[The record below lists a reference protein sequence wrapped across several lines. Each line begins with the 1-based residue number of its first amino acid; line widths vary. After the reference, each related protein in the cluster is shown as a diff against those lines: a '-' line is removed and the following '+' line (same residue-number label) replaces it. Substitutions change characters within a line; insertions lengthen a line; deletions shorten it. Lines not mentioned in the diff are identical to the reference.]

1 MNFPGPYYSY
11 SSHYCLSM
19 LHRWNQDGMALLL
32 LFLTDADTGLGVMD
46 RPPEC
51 PTSEMRAP
59 GVGTFFM
66 NGRFTFKKPVGV

>member
-1 MNFPGPYYSY
+1 
-11 SSHYCLSM
+11 
-19 LHRWNQDGMALLL
+19 MALLL